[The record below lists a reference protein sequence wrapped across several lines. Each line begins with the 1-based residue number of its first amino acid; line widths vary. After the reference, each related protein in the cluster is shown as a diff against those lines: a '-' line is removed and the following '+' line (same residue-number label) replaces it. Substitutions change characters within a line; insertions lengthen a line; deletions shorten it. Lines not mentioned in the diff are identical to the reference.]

1 MKKIK
6 AKLISQFNKKRI
18 PLHKLIPLKTPLVVY
33 VEPSG
38 YCNLRCKFC
47 PHGSGKTFNKALM
60 PTRTF
65 KKLMSDISK
74 FENKV
79 KLLRICGNGDSLMNK
94 DIVNMVKYAREQK
107 VVERI
112 ELITN
117 GVLLNDYLNNNL
129 PLYLDRIIISIEGLC
144 ADDYRNICGTNVD
157 FQKLLDNIR
166 VLYTNKNKCKIH
178 IKINSEAVHSDI
190 NKKRFFDMFNDRCDE
205 IYIENLVPMWPQFNT
220 AYSTNKY
227 RYEGKVVK
235 HQVCVQIFK
244 SLQVQA
250 DGDVVPCCV
259 DWNRVNLLGNI
270 NTNSL
275 PDIWNGKKIR
285 SLQIKHLTGKKGIL
299 ETCKD
304 CTMNDYCDTDNI
316 DLYKKEC
323 LTRLYKKYIYINNRL
338 IT

>member
-6 AKLISQFNKKRI
+6 AKLISQFNKERA
-18 PLHKLIPLKTPLVVY
+18 PLHEIIPLKTPLVVY

-38 YCNLRCKFC
+38 FCNLRCKFC

-60 PTRTF
+60 PIKLFR
-65 KKLMSDISK
+65 KLMSDISE

-117 GVLLNDYLNNNL
+117 GTLLNEYLTKNL
-129 PLYLDRIIISIEGLC
+129 PISLDRIIISIEGLN
-144 ADDYRNICGTNVD
+144 AEDYRNISGANID
-157 FQKLLDNIR
+157 FQKLLDNIKA
-166 VLYTNKNKCKIH
+166 LYTSRNKCKIH
-178 IKINSEAVHSDI
+178 IKINSEAVKSDRD
-190 NKKRFFDMFNDRCDE
+190 KKRFFDMFCNYCDE
-205 IYIENLVPMWPQFNT
+205 MYIENLVPMWPQYNT
-220 AYSTNKY
+220 AYSTDKY
-227 RYEGKVVK
+227 RYEGNVVK

-250 DGDVVPCCV
+250 DGEVVPCCV
-259 DWNRVNLLGNI
+259 DWNRTNLLGNI
-270 NTNSL
+270 NEYSL
-275 PDIWNGKKIR
+275 QDIWNGEKIR
-285 SLQIKHLTGKKGIL
+285 NLQIKHLTGKKEIL

-304 CTMNDYCDTDNI
+304 CALNDYCDTDNI
-316 DLYKKEC
+316 DAFRNEC
-323 LTRLYKKYIYINNRL
+323 LERLLSAKQL
-338 IT
+338 